1 MHEDPTRRMGVPPAP
16 RSGMSTSLKVM
27 IGLLVAMVV
36 GLMAGLVVVADDAGE
51 EGTPVPSAFTG
62 TATQPPATEPP
73 ATEPIATT
81 TAPPTD
87 TATATTTETEG
98 AGGTLAP

>member
-1 MHEDPTRRMGVPPAP
+1 MGVPPAP

-62 TATQPPATEPP
+62 TATQPPATEP
-73 ATEPIATT
+73 IATT